1 MIFEHGREC
10 LVVCAHVAAWC
21 RLTLAQQAKAAYI
34 GFKLL
39 PPQASLSLSHTHAH
53 TISHALTHAH
63 ELATWKVWQQQPRLS
78 KKLPMQWNIEIWSNG
93 HDKSRRFFPTHKKSL
108 KSSKNWQKQ
117 TFSICSELK
126 EKMCKAG
133 TTREHQQE
141 LKFSLEKTIS
151 KPLCLALRW

>member
-1 MIFEHGREC
+1 MFGGLC
-10 LVVCAHVAAWC
+10 TCGSLVPAHTGSAGQSSLHWFQAAP
-21 RLTLAQQAKAAYI
+21 TS
-34 GFKLL
+34 
-39 PPQASLSLSHTHAH
+39 SLSLPHTRTHYLARSHTR
-53 TISHALTHAH
+53 TWVSHLESVAA
-63 ELATWKVWQQQPRLS
+63 AAQAV

-141 LKFSLEKTIS
+141 LKFSLEQTIS